1 MEIPRDAAHMQRL
14 YGPGRPIPPV
24 FSPTTNTITHD
35 LPWPDFSFFPQLAN
49 PACGKRC
56 THPLKTPRWHVA
68 HPELL
73 ALGRKVAFE
82 DKIDRAVFT
91 GNMKTS
97 PNRQTIMRQ
106 AEHHPELLF
115 VNEIYIKTSP
125 PSCFDIGEPN
135 VTRGGV
141 LVKKCGL
148 SFEELCKYK
157 YLLNV
162 GSNGYANKLK
172 YLFLCGSVVIWVRK
186 DSLNHEFFERHFVP
200 GIHYA
205 PVDTVEEVPA
215 TIRRLQADPAF
226 AQRIALAGQA
236 QMATMDVDE
245 VAHYCYQMLKGYAA
259 IQKFVPK
266 RDLRSWEVNC
276 EDDLIR
282 HYDRG
287 TMLKEL
293 YLVQVPACGVWE
305 CRHVS
310 RRDRRGPRTST
321 WCRCRRVACG
331 RES

>member
-1 MEIPRDAAHMQRL
+1 
-14 YGPGRPIPPV
+14 
-24 FSPTTNTITHD
+24 
-35 LPWPDFSFFPQLAN
+35 
-49 PACGKRC
+49 
-56 THPLKTPRWHVA
+56 
-68 HPELL
+68 
-73 ALGRKVAFE
+73 
-82 DKIDRAVFT
+82 VFT

-106 AEHHPELLF
+106 AEAHPELLF
-115 VNEIYIKTSP
+115 VNEVYIKTSP

-135 VTRGGV
+135 VTNGGV
-141 LVKKCGL
+141 LIKRCGL
-148 SFEELCKYK
+148 AFEELCRYK

-200 GIHYA
+200 GVHYA

-226 AQRIALAGQA
+226 AKRIALAGQA

-245 VAHYCYQMLKGYAA
+245 VSHYCYQMLRQYAGL
-259 IQKFVPK
+259 QRFTPR
-266 RDLRSWEVNC
+266 RDPRSWEVNC
-276 EDDLIR
+276 EDDLVR

-293 YLVQVPACGVWE
+293 YLVQDNSSCLRPPPAGAPLSAPGWGGSWNGSHPPCLSSHDLSAKEEVGVCEEGTPQYRASGHWDGPDWDFKDAYKGGATPDWKA
-305 CRHVS
+305 
-310 RRDRRGPRTST
+310 RDPAITGQGAATIGYGLT
-321 WCRCRRVACG
+321 
-331 RES
+331 